1 MKLDIAMSD
10 SDKQGLSIFWRQM
23 EKYFFV
29 CVSNFDIDDVK
40 TLFVSFKLGFMSFV
54 VQKHINFFVKI
65 SFF

>member
-54 VQKHINFFVKI
+54 VQKHICFFVKI